1 MKSNL
6 LRKPA
11 VLPVLAA
18 PCEMRHTVLTLSDD
32 KVASIA
38 YLTPGTECVDNY
50 LK

>member
-18 PCEMRHTVLTLSDD
+18 PCEMRHTALTLSDGR
-32 KVASIA
+32 VSSNA
-38 YLTPGTECVDNY
+38 YRNPGTECVDNY